1 MPSPLPLQ
9 VLMDSESKTV
19 SATTLRGVNVPT
31 MGAGSCVV
39 VGAWEVEVED
49 PMQADK
55 FK

>member
-1 MPSPLPLQ
+1 
-9 VLMDSESKTV
+9 MDSEGKTV

-31 MGAGSCVV
+31 MGGGSCVV

-49 PMQADK
+49 SMDANK

>member
-1 MPSPLPLQ
+1 
-9 VLMDSESKTV
+9 MDSEGKAV

-31 MGAGSCVV
+31 MGAGSCLV

-49 PMQADK
+49 PMEAHK